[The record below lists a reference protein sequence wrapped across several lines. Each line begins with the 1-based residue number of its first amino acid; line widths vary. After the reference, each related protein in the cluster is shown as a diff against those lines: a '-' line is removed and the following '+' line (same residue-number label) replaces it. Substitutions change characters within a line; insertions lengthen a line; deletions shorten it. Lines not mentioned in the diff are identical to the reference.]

1 MAKFKLI
8 EKREIIFLVFAVI
21 WSLLWNIVFMRSYL
35 IHLENNPDTPI
46 PFAYIT
52 HQIGYI
58 ITWGIFSFALLR
70 KPIHITRLTL
80 GTTFLFIAF
89 EIVMPPLCISR
100 QGNILLSPGNMSC
113 LAGND
118 TFVSWLWSLVG
129 VPYGT
134 PLMFYL
140 TYIFGMVFF
149 FFLAVLFLKERELW
163 RTIAKV

>member
-1 MAKFKLI
+1 MEYSFHEVLPNPS
-8 EKREIIFLVFAVI
+8 REQSRHTNTFRLHNAPNR
-21 WSLLWNIVFMRSYL
+21 LHN
-35 IHLENNPDTPI
+35 HL
-46 PFAYIT
+46 
-52 HQIGYI
+52 
-58 ITWGIFSFALLR
+58 GIFSFALLR